1 MEKEFLIAGEIPEN
15 LGIPSQSIINML
27 DDFDKNGLYMH
38 SFMLLR
44 RGKIAAE
51 GYYKPF
57 CPDTPHRMYSI
68 SKTFTATAIGF
79 VR

>member
-44 RGKIAAE
+44 RG
-51 GYYKPF
+51 GLL
-57 CPDTPHRMYSI
+57 
-68 SKTFTATAIGF
+68 
-79 VR
+79 